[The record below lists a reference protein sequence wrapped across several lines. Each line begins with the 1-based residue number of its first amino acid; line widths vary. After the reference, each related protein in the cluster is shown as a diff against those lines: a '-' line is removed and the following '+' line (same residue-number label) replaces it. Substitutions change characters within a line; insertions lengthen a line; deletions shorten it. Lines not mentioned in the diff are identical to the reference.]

1 MGEAGL
7 YLDLLKAKNT
17 RYYLKK
23 LTMMAIVGISVK
35 NNEGGG
41 ELVHPACDQ
50 DWMSILSRNSGK
62 ESRVHSVMNHNL
74 RLFSH

>member
-1 MGEAGL
+1 
-7 YLDLLKAKNT
+7 
-17 RYYLKK
+17 
-23 LTMMAIVGISVK
+23 MMAIVGISVK
-35 NNEGGG
+35 NNGGGG